1 MVLFQ
6 VISPTAN
13 LALVSAQDAILLRQD
28 GVYLALTPESLPAC
42 QLYISA
48 QDAADRQ
55 INVAAGITSVDDQQW
70 VALCLTADTV
80 MLC

>member
-28 GVYLALTPESLPAC
+28 GVYLALAPDALPAC

-55 INVAAGITSVDDQQW
+55 INIAAGITSLDDQQW
-70 VALCLTADTV
+70 VALCLTANTV